1 MTERRDKPS
10 FASLFNRARA
20 QQAGE
25 AESLPTHPPDP
36 AVPTRQRDEWV
47 FETMQFL
54 VDPARV
60 RIWSGN
66 ARVYGDLNTGNCADL
81 ITSIAHEG
89 MQKVAAIVRPIFDD
103 SHYEYEVIAGARR
116 HFAVSHLRATTM
128 PSLRFLVQV
137 EILDDEAAFRLSD
150 LENRARRDVSDMERA
165 RNYAVALDEHYDGHL
180 TQMAKRLALSK
191 SWLSK
196 MVRVASLPESIV
208 AAFGSPAELHLT
220 PAYGLSQKL
229 EGPRG
234 RAILATAVQIAR
246 VQAARRAD
254 GQTPYPASEVLRQ
267 LNDAA
272 REPAPETEAELRG
285 PTGRLA
291 MSVASANKDALTLR
305 LHAGSGATPLAIADA
320 VKAAITAAATR
331 GFSLDLTDGETEV
344 APAPTPKP
352 ARRKKSAAKPIEAQT
367 APALTPKPSSRRG
380 PGPQA
385 KAR

>member
-20 QQAGE
+20 QQVSE
-25 AESLPTHPPDP
+25 AESLPVHPAPEAP
-36 AVPTRQRDEWV
+36 ARQRDEWV

-66 ARVYGDLNTGNCADL
+66 ARVYDDLNADNCADL

-89 MQKVAAIVRPIFDD
+89 MQKVAAIVRPVFDD
-103 SHYEYEVIAGARR
+103 ALYEYEVIAGARR
-116 HFAVSHLRATTM
+116 HFAVSFLRATAM

-150 LENRARRDVSDMERA
+150 LENRARKDVSDMERA
-165 RNYAVALDEHYDGHL
+165 RNYAAALDDHYSGHL

-196 MVRVASLPESIV
+196 MVRVASLPDPII

-234 RAILATAVQIAR
+234 RAIMATAVQIAR
-246 VQAARRAD
+246 IQAARRAD
-254 GQTPYPASEVLRQ
+254 GQALYPAGEVLRQ

-272 REPAPETEAELRG
+272 REPAPEASAELLG

-291 MSVASANKDALTLR
+291 MSVASATKDALTLR
-305 LHAGSGATPLAIADA
+305 LHAGSGATPRAIADA
-320 VKAAITAAATR
+320 VKAAIDAATAR
-331 GFSLDLTDGETEV
+331 GFSLDLGEGEAAPLPKPTPRRKPV
-344 APAPTPKP
+344 AKAPEPEPAPPKRKPVPRRKP
-352 ARRKKSAAKPIEAQT
+352 A
-367 APALTPKPSSRRG
+367 
-380 PGPQA
+380 
-385 KAR
+385 

>member
-20 QQAGE
+20 QQVSE
-25 AESLPTHPPDP
+25 ADSLPVHPAPEP
-36 AVPTRQRDEWV
+36 EPTTPRKRDEWV

-66 ARVYGDLNTGNCADL
+66 ARVYDDLTADNCADL

-89 MQKVAAIVRPIFDD
+89 MQKVAAIVRPVFDD
-103 SHYEYEVIAGARR
+103 ALYEYEVIAGARR
-116 HFAVSHLRATTM
+116 HFAVSFLRATTM

-150 LENRARRDVSDMERA
+150 LENRARKDVSDMERA
-165 RNYAVALDEHYDGHL
+165 RNYAAALEDHYGGHL

-196 MVRVASLPESIV
+196 MVRVASLPEPVI

-246 VQAARRAD
+246 IQAARRAD
-254 GQTPYPASEVLRQ
+254 GQALYPAGEVLRQ

-272 REPAPETEAELRG
+272 REPAAEASAELLG

-291 MSVASANKDALTLR
+291 MSVASATKDVLTLR
-305 LHAGSGATPLAIADA
+305 FHAGSGATPRAIADA
-320 VKAAITAAATR
+320 VKAAIDAAAAR
-331 GFSLDLTDGETEV
+331 GFSLDLEGEPEAAPKKPAPRRRPAESV
-344 APAPTPKP
+344 ASVPAPATRKP
-352 ARRKKSAAKPIEAQT
+352 APRRK
-367 APALTPKPSSRRG
+367 PA
-380 PGPQA
+380 
-385 KAR
+385 

>member
-20 QQAGE
+20 QQVSE
-25 AESLPTHPPDP
+25 AESLPVHPAPETP
-36 AVPTRQRDEWV
+36 ARQRDEWV

-66 ARVYGDLNTGNCADL
+66 ARIYDDLNADNCADL

-89 MQKVAAIVRPIFDD
+89 MQKVAAIVRPVFDD
-103 SHYEYEVIAGARR
+103 ALYEYEVIAGARR
-116 HFAVSHLRATTM
+116 HFAVSFLRATTM

-150 LENRARRDVSDMERA
+150 LENRARKDVSDMERA
-165 RNYAVALDEHYDGHL
+165 RNYAAALDDHYGGHL

-196 MVRVASLPESIV
+196 MVRVASLPEPII

-246 VQAARRAD
+246 IQAARRAD
-254 GQTPYPASEVLRQ
+254 GQALYPAGEVLRQ

-272 REPAPETEAELRG
+272 REPAPEASAELLG

-305 LHAGSGATPLAIADA
+305 LHAGSGATPRAIADA
-320 VKAAITAAATR
+320 VKAAIDAAAAR
-331 GFSLDLTDGETEV
+331 GFSLDLEGEPEV
-344 APAPTPKP
+344 APKKP
-352 ARRKKSAAKPIEAQT
+352 APRRKPAEPVATEPVPAKRKPAPRRKSA
-367 APALTPKPSSRRG
+367 
-380 PGPQA
+380 
-385 KAR
+385 